1 MTDLNDVEKESL
13 ADIMKQLTT
22 KYDNLFECSFP
33 YSMGFHGA
41 PTGIILVKLRIF
53 QNFEFLIK
61 IGYHCSTKRIFHYQL
76 AFSIQCGKKANIQT
90 S

>member
-1 MTDLNDVEKESL
+1 MSDLTDEEKTSL

-41 PTGIILVKLRIF
+41 PTGFKIKDY
-53 QNFEFLIK
+53 LIM
-61 IGYHCSTKRIFHYQL
+61 
-76 AFSIQCGKKANIQT
+76 IQYWY
-90 S
+90 

>member
-1 MTDLNDVEKESL
+1 MTDLTESERESL

-41 PTGIILVKLRIF
+41 PTGIK
-53 QNFEFLIK
+53 
-61 IGYHCSTKRIFHYQL
+61 G
-76 AFSIQCGKKANIQT
+76 A
-90 S
+90 

>member
-1 MTDLNDVEKESL
+1 MTDVTEEEKESL

-41 PTGIILVKLRIF
+41 PTGFNSIYQTLRY
-53 QNFEFLIK
+53 NALLI
-61 IGYHCSTKRIFHYQL
+61 
-76 AFSIQCGKKANIQT
+76 
-90 S
+90 